1 MTAVFRENEKVRVLW
16 APTEL
21 GAHILGF
28 CCTIGTYLRAK
39 YEGQTPTELGERALS
54 IFAGIDSY
62 IPLAA
67 ASLMMRH
74 HQGSWEASTTGN

>member
-39 YEGQTPTELGERALS
+39 YEGQTPTELGERARS
-54 IFAGIDSY
+54 IFGRICSHFALS
-62 IPLAA
+62 A
-67 ASLMMRH
+67 ASLMMSIIR
-74 HQGSWEASTTGN
+74 EAADRAK

>member
-1 MTAVFRENEKVRVLW
+1 MFSGKFGFCDGASRVWQLTAVFRENEKVRVLW

-39 YEGQTPTELGERALS
+39 YEGQTPTELGERALY
-54 IFAGIDSY
+54 IFDRISFHS
-62 IPLAA
+62 PL
-67 ASLMMRH
+67 SPL
-74 HQGSWEASTTGN
+74 